1 MKSFTK
7 HLMAAACSLA
17 LFSVP
22 GCSEVE
28 LTAHLVKQIPGI
40 GSKAQSQGEYKIGK
54 PYKINGTWYYPK
66 EDFGLVE
73 TGIASWYGPGF
84 HGKKTANGEIFDTN
98 QLTAAHRT
106 LQLPALVRV
115 TNLENG
121 RAVVVRINDRGPFA
135 RGRIIDVSRRAAEL
149 LGFKNQGTAR
159 VRVEVLREESIQ
171 LAEAAKRGQDTSTTQ
186 LASLSSPSGNSRVTA
201 SSPPPDIPPPS
212 ITARAHTQNAS
223 VTMQNNPQM
232 ASVHV
237 DPVEAVKLEGSV
249 APSTSGGGVTYNS
262 TAQLDAPPVHTQVA
276 TASYM
281 PEPVVTQYEVTPT
294 QIFVQAGAFTVEG
307 NAERLKSS
315 LSSIAPVQIQ
325 PAVVNGTQFFRVR
338 LGPLN
343 TVDQADVVLARVF
356 DHGHND
362 ARIIV
367 TD

>member
-7 HLMAAACSLA
+7 HLLAAACSLA
-17 LFSVP
+17 LVP
-22 GCSEVE
+22 LSGCSEVE

-121 RAVVVRINDRGPFA
+121 RAVVVRVNDRGPFA
-135 RGRIIDVSRRAAEL
+135 RGRIIDVSKRSAEL
-149 LGFKNQGTAR
+149 LGFKEQGTAR
-159 VRVEVLREESIQ
+159 VRVEVLREESIR
-171 LAEAAKRGQDTSTTQ
+171 LAEAAKRGQDTTQ
-186 LASLSSPSGNSRVTA
+186 LASVGTGGNTRVTA
-201 SSPPPDIPPPS
+201 TARPAPPPDVPPVTV
-212 ITARAHTQNAS
+212 TAQAQTRNAAFQ
-223 VTMQNNPQM
+223 VQNNPQM
-232 ASVHV
+232 ASVHLEPV
-237 DPVEAVKLEGSV
+237 DSVKLDGSV
-249 APSTSGGGVTYNS
+249 APSPASGVTHNS
-262 TAQLDAPPVHTQVA
+262 NAHVEAPPMQAQVS

-281 PEPVVTQYEVTPT
+281 PEPIVTQQEVTPT

-315 LSSIAPVQIQ
+315 LSTIAPVHIQ
-325 PAVVNGTQFFRVR
+325 PAVVNGMQFFRVR

-343 TVDQADVVLARVF
+343 TVDQADIVLARVF